1 MLEEFSKVKYVPWL
15 KNKKQWSII
24 NSMVV
29 DMPLD
34 FWRIFSSE
42 WTYEK
47 IGKKRNSIQTK
58 SDNVIS
64 IEIAKV
70 LKYAQWNT
78 DVLYTWWVVFHDWLT
93 PIRTCRCEGCLHDW
107 IPSKTQLLKKN
118 SPDIT
123 TCSFEP
129 TGDFYSI
136 WTFDIV
142 ILKAFPSTLRAQST

>member
-1 MLEEFSKVKYVPWL
+1 
-15 KNKKQWSII
+15 
-24 NSMVV
+24 MVV

-78 DVLYTWWVVFHDWLT
+78 EVLYTWWVVFHD
-93 PIRTCRCEGCLHDW
+93 
-107 IPSKTQLLKKN
+107 
-118 SPDIT
+118 
-123 TCSFEP
+123 
-129 TGDFYSI
+129 
-136 WTFDIV
+136 
-142 ILKAFPSTLRAQST
+142 